1 MLRLVKECSEFIG
14 KRIVGSVKLDY
25 TNRQMRKRD
34 KLGLDRTN
42 WSYLVLNLT
51 CRIYACDWKKNI
63 MLRVTKKHVVFGYD
77 NFENKFYPIAINIL
91 IT

>member
-42 WSYLVLNLT
+42 WSYLVLDLT
-51 CRIYACDWKKNI
+51 EYMLVIEKNI
-63 MLRVTKKHVVFGYD
+63 MLRVTKEHVVFGYD
-77 NFENKFYPIAINIL
+77 NFKNKFYPIAINIL